1 MAQKELVGEDTDG
14 KGSQFSPIPDQTEAV
29 ARTILDA
36 AYQVHTALGP
46 GMLESV
52 YEACM
57 IHELGLRNIEVKSQ
71 VNVPFVYKGM
81 KVESGFRL
89 DLLVEGC
96 VIVEIKSAEI
106 INPVYN
112 AQLLTY
118 LRLTNIRLGFLINFN
133 VIHLRNGIK
142 RIIN

>member
-29 ARTILDA
+29 AKTILDA

-57 IHELGLRNIEVKSQ
+57 IHELGLRSIEVKSQ
-71 VNVPFVYKGM
+71 VNVPVVYKGM

-118 LRLTNIRLGFLINFN
+118 LRLTNIRLGFLNKLQCN
-133 VIHLRNGIK
+133 SPSQRN
-142 RIIN
+142 

>member
-1 MAQKELVGEDTDG
+1 MEQKDLLDGDTEG
-14 KGSQFSPIPDQTEAV
+14 KGSQFSPIPSRTEAV
-29 ARTILDA
+29 AKTILDA

-57 IHELGLRNIEVKSQ
+57 VHELGLRNIEVKSQ
-71 VNVPFVYKGM
+71 VNVPVVYKGM

-96 VIVEIKSAEI
+96 GIVEIKSAEI

-118 LRLTNIRLGFLINFN
+118 LRLTNIRLGLLINFN

-142 RIIN
+142 RLIN

>member
-1 MAQKELVGEDTDG
+1 MAQKELLGEITDG
-14 KGSQFSPIPDQTEAV
+14 KGLQFSPIPDQTEAV